1 MAMMPYYHVDVF
13 SDKLFSGNGLTI
25 FPESQGLSKERMQTL
40 TREMRQ
46 FESIF
51 LRRVTDKT
59 YDANVFTMEEELVF
73 AGHPSLGA
81 AALLHELYE
90 PEEDAGDW
98 VLRFPSKEIPVHT
111 QRRPFGYQATMNQ
124 GPAVFGPVLSGE
136 QRKDFLLALNL
147 GEQDVSTTYP
157 LQVVSTGL
165 PYLLIPVVSGFEQA
179 RICVTDLGER
189 LSSIRAQFIGVLDVH
204 TLSIRTW
211 DNLGQVEDIAT
222 GSLAGPSGAYL
233 VNYGVCSKNEEIL
246 VQQGKNLGRPS
257 KLLTQVLA
265 SGDVYVTGDVVMVAS
280 GHIAHGITA

>member
-13 SDKLFSGNGLTI
+13 SDKPFSGNGLTI
-25 FPESQGLSKERMQTL
+25 FPESQDLSKEQMQTL

-51 LRRVTDKT
+51 LKKATDKT
-59 YDANVFTMEEELVF
+59 FDANVFTMEEELVF

-81 AALLHELYE
+81 AALLHELHK
-90 PEEDAGDW
+90 PKEDTWDW
-98 VLRFPSKEIPVHT
+98 MLRFPSKEIPIRT

-124 GPAVFGPVLSGE
+124 GPAEFGALLTSE
-136 QRKDFLLALNL
+136 QRREFLLALNL
-147 GEQDVSTTYP
+147 SESEVSTIYP

-179 RICVTDLGER
+179 QIRVTDLGER
-189 LSSIRAQFIGVLDVH
+189 LTSIGAQFIGILDVQ

-222 GSLAGPSGAYL
+222 GSLAGPTGAFL
-233 VNYGVCSKNEEIL
+233 VNYGICPKNEEIL
-246 VQQGKNLGRPS
+246 IQQGKNLGRPS
-257 KLLTQVLA
+257 KLLTQVSA

-280 GHIAHGITA
+280 GHITVGITT